1 MQRPLRLTRDCHGL
15 ARRAVIYLRNA
26 RRAQTNSDL
35 TLTITMKHTT
45 STIALAVLTACIGS
59 AAAQSNSVTLYG
71 RVDLS
76 MRQSADTVKNR
87 EIANGSTS
95 RLGVRGI
102 EDLGGGLAAFFDIQ
116 HRFNADN
123 GTQADT
129 RFWEGRSIV
138 GLQGSF
144 GRTFLGRFESSVY
157 EIVEL
162 PADPW
167 GADTVAA
174 NATIIRGRIAN
185 NRISNSIN
193 YRYSGGGITFGAQFA
208 EAEDNLQNGT
218 ADDRPYNVAAG
229 YAAGPIYV
237 AIGYENPPDAD
248 DNWLA
253 VSGSYNMGFA
263 KLGAFFGNGRN
274 ALDQKHQAW
283 LLSAT
288 APVGAGEFRVS
299 YGQLKNKTLGI
310 KADKQL
316 GLGYHYALSKRTTVY
331 ADFVSERR
339 DNIPANFE
347 KNGYDVGIKHNF

>member
-1 MQRPLRLTRDCHGL
+1 MR
-15 ARRAVIYLRNA
+15 YLP
-26 RRAQTNSDL
+26 
-35 TLTITMKHTT
+35 
-45 STIALAVLTACIGS
+45 STIALAALAACIGS

-76 MRQSADTVKNR
+76 LRQQADAVKDR
-87 EIANGSTS
+87 EVANGSTS
-95 RLGVRGI
+95 RIGVRGI

-123 GTQADT
+123 GTVAGGT
-129 RFWEGRSIV
+129 NFWEGRSIV

-144 GRTFLGRFESSVY
+144 GRTFLGRYESSVY
-157 EIVEL
+157 ELVEL

-167 GADTVAA
+167 GADTVAS

-193 YRYSGGGITFGAQFA
+193 YRWSGGGIAFGAQVA
-208 EAEDNLQNGT
+208 EAADNVLAGVG
-218 ADDRPYNVAAG
+218 DKRPYNVAVAYSG
-229 YAAGPIYV
+229 GPIYV

-248 DNWLA
+248 DNWLG
-253 VSGSYNMGFA
+253 VSGSYNIGFA
-263 KLGAFFGNGRN
+263 KFGVFFGNGRN
-274 ALDQKHQAW
+274 ALDQKHQSW
-283 LLSAT
+283 LLAAT

-339 DNIPANFE
+339 DALPANFE